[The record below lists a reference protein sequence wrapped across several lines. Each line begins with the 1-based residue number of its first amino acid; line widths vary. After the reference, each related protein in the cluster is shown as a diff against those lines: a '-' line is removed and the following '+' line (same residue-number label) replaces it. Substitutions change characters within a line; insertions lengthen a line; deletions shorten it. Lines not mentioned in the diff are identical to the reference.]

1 MRALI
6 ICLLLLLYPTL
17 AHAVCNWEYVNKTDI
32 FMSVKHV
39 YNDDRRVTFMIG
51 EYTFN
56 EYAKLYKGSPYLV
69 YDSKDVIRVYKD
81 GINIWVMRENSPMAK
96 SFGATH
102 WPLIIASDR
111 DVVADDVMDI
121 LSNCNF

>member
-6 ICLLLLLYPTL
+6 ICLLLLCPTL
-17 AHAVCNWEYVNKTDI
+17 AHAVCNWEYVNKTND
-32 FMSVKHV
+32 FMAVRHI
-39 YNDDRRVTFMIG
+39 YNNDRRVTFMIG
-51 EYTFN
+51 DHTFN

-69 YDSKDVIRVYKD
+69 HTEKDVIRVYKD
-81 GINIWVMRENSPMAK
+81 GINVWVIRENSIMANF
-96 SFGATH
+96 FGATY

>member
-1 MRALI
+1 MRVLI
-6 ICLLLLLYPTL
+6 ICLLLLCPTL

-51 EYTFN
+51 DHTFN
-56 EYAKLYKGSPYLV
+56 EYAKLYRGSPYLV

-81 GINIWVMRENSPMAK
+81 GINIWVIQENSPMAK

>member
-56 EYAKLYKGSPYLV
+56 EYAKLYRGSPYLV

-81 GINIWVMRENSPMAK
+81 GINIWVIQENSPMAK
-96 SFGATH
+96 LFGAIH

>member
-1 MRALI
+1 MRTLI
-6 ICLLLLLYPTL
+6 ICLLLLCPTL

-51 EYTFN
+51 DHTFN
-56 EYAKLYKGSPYLV
+56 EYAKLYRGSPYLV

-81 GINIWVMRENSPMAK
+81 GINIWVIQENSPMAK

>member
-6 ICLLLLLYPTL
+6 ICLLLLCPAL

-39 YNDDRRVTFMIG
+39 YNDDHRVTFMIG

-56 EYAKLYKGSPYLV
+56 EYAKLYRGSPYLV

-81 GINIWVMRENSPMAK
+81 GINIWVIQENSPMAK

>member
-6 ICLLLLLYPTL
+6 ICLLLLCPTL

-56 EYAKLYKGSPYLV
+56 EYAKLYRGSPYLV

-96 SFGATH
+96 LFGAIH